1 MAANTYSQLTTANTF
16 QHWLNATQY
25 LIGVANTITNGN
37 GDTFY
42 ANTRLEIGGVGASL
56 NVVTSAT
63 IEDLHSNTINTVSL
77 VVTNNIAQANVTET
91 LKVGNDAYVYDT
103 LTVYGTTT
111 LNTTLA
117 VVGDAT
123 IGGNLTVTGNIT
135 LDSVGFDDLIVSGSG
150 SFGNT
155 LNVTG
160 VSTLSTANVE
170 TLNANT
176 NLTVKDSATL
186 VVLGTTSTT
195 GNVVSQN
202 VEVQQ
207 VLVANIFTGNANTAI
222 YAAIDSN
229 KSEVEATSLAFS
241 IALG

>member
-42 ANTRLEIGGVGASL
+42 ANTRLEIGGIGASL

-77 VVTNNIAQANVTET
+77 VVTNNIAQANVTDT

-111 LNTTLA
+111 LNTALN
-117 VVGDAT
+117 VGGDTT
-123 IGGNLTVTGNIT
+123 IGGNTTIAGDLTVSGNIT
-135 LDSVGFDDLIVSGSG
+135 LDAIGFDDLIVSGSG

-155 LNVTG
+155 LSVTG
-160 VSTLSTANVE
+160 QTTLGTANVQ
-170 TLNANT
+170 TLNANG
-176 NLTVKDSATL
+176 NITVIGAT
-186 VVLGTTSTT
+186 TQT

-207 VLVANIFTGNANTAI
+207 VLVANVFTGNANTAI
-222 YAAIDSN
+222 YSAISQTQGD
-229 KSEVEATSLAFS
+229 ALAFS